1 MLFCSRGVLYMGL
14 KPHEILFGEE
24 LWHKFSLKVPTRGFQ
39 LKKEIRWGDFPANFF
54 DWRGADFHQKRKSC
68 GTTSPRDFSLADF
81 DGKRKVWQKSL
92 FQQQLFYLND
102 MMGNS

>member
-1 MLFCSRGVLYMGL
+1 MLFRSRVAHMLLAVLYMGQ

-24 LWHKFSLKVPTRGFQ
+24 LWHKFSLKVPTRGFR

-68 GTTSPRDFSLADF
+68 GATSPRDFSFADF
-81 DGKRKVWQKSL
+81 DRKRCGKNHYFSR
-92 FQQQLFYLND
+92 
-102 MMGNS
+102 NSCFI